1 MQLEQVQEMD
11 IDMDILILL
20 SEAFF
25 GTWQTSIIELFCEN
39 SYRLKALK
47 KLSAKKK
54 TPSEMFVRVLSTH
67 LFIISL
73 SKLLLMVNHEHD
85 FRVLIFTPP
94 KTGRKLNV
102 HNTFRRRRAVR
113 ICAKG

>member
-11 IDMDILILL
+11 IDMDILIPL

-54 TPSEMFVRVLSTH
+54 QKK
-67 LFIISL
+67 
-73 SKLLLMVNHEHD
+73 KLH
-85 FRVLIFTPP
+85 
-94 KTGRKLNV
+94 
-102 HNTFRRRRAVR
+102 RR
-113 ICAKG
+113 CM

>member
-11 IDMDILILL
+11 IDMDILIPL

-54 TPSEMFVRVLSTH
+54 
-67 LFIISL
+67 
-73 SKLLLMVNHEHD
+73 KQ
-85 FRVLIFTPP
+85 
-94 KTGRKLNV
+94 KTKNKNSIGDVCKGPQYASV
-102 HNTFRRRRAVR
+102 HH
-113 ICAKG
+113 

>member
-1 MQLEQVQEMD
+1 MD
-11 IDMDILILL
+11 IDMDILIPL

-54 TPSEMFVRVLSTH
+54 QQKTKKKTPSEMFVRVLSTH

-73 SKLLLMVNHEHD
+73 SKLLLMVNPEHD
-85 FRVLIFTPP
+85 FRVLIFTP
-94 KTGRKLNV
+94 RKQDVN
-102 HNTFRRRRAVR
+102 
-113 ICAKG
+113 

>member
-1 MQLEQVQEMD
+1 MD
-11 IDMDILILL
+11 IDMDILIPL

-54 TPSEMFVRVLSTH
+54 TKKTKKKQTPSEMFVRVLSTH

-85 FRVLIFTPP
+85 FRVLIFTP
-94 KTGRKLNV
+94 
-102 HNTFRRRRAVR
+102 
-113 ICAKG
+113 